1 MKPEGPRLFVFNT
14 CQQVIRTVPALPR
27 DEIDMDDVD
36 SVAEDQEW
44 GAGIRP
50 RDERKD
56 GSTAAPPVAFPAEQR
71 ALES

>member
-1 MKPEGPRLFVFNT
+1 VPVHV
-14 CQQVIRTVPALPR
+14 QQLSAVCSDGAVLPR

-36 SVAEDQEW
+36 SAPEDQVW

-56 GSTAAPPVAFPAEQR
+56 GSAAAPGVAFPAEPGT
-71 ALES
+71 LEM

>member
-1 MKPEGPRLFVFNT
+1 VPVHV
-14 CQQVIRTVPALPR
+14 QQLSAVCSDGAGLPR

-36 SVAEDQEW
+36 SAAEDQEW

-71 ALES
+71 ILES